1 MWQVNISREQ
11 PAPIDLTFK
20 KVLRPAVPLKDD
32 NKKEDKEDDK
42 KDEKKVTPIL
52 PTVKINELKV
62 TPVKVPKVSG
72 NIKGAEVIDKLYS
85 NIFLCAAARSG
96 KTNVIRFLLNEL
108 ASQHTKIVVFAGTI
122 NSDHVW
128 GKIVQEWEERK
139 NPIEEHTSIYNAT
152 EHNILAIMVDRLQR
166 EALALKN
173 KKKDKKI
180 KAERKMRFEYE
191 KSMGLKNPERSKII
205 RVAKPVIQD
214 EEDPADM
221 DKDEDEK
228 DPDKI
233 LTRKRIFVF
242 DDLSGELRGKTITR
256 LTKEHYHYKVM
267 NIISSQVMNDIE
279 PGARQQVK
287 LWLLFKGLAEK
298 RLEIIYLE
306 AGFDDTE
313 IPYKLFKYMYKMVT
327 KERYQL
333 FYVNREESDFRH
345 NFDQKIDVNVIKQ
358 QHPELMIPD
367 KKRDRENMKTYD
379 DDPLYSDKAGYD
391 GHINTDEQFHPR
403 RYDEEEP
410 TEEEIQ
416 KELEYMLR
424 NYRLV
429 KK

>member
-1 MWQVNISREQ
+1 MWQHQLSREQ

-20 KVLRPAVPLKDD
+20 KVLNPSVPLKV
-32 NKKEDKEDDK
+32 KEQQKEQTTPVK
-42 KDEKKVTPIL
+42 EVTPTL
-52 PTVKINELKV
+52 PVVKINDLKV
-62 TPVKVPKVSG
+62 SPVQVPKVSG
-72 NIKGAEVIDKLYS
+72 NIKGAEVLDKLYS

-96 KTNVIRFLLNEL
+96 KTNVIRFLLDQF
-108 ASQHTKIVVFAGTI
+108 ASQHTQIVVFAGTI
-122 NSDHVW
+122 NSDHIW
-128 GKIVQEWEERK
+128 QKITQEWEERK
-139 NPIEEHTSIYNAT
+139 NPIEEHTSIYSAT
-152 EHNILAIMVDRLQR
+152 DHNILAIMVDRLQR

-173 KKKDKKI
+173 KKKDKKT
-180 KAERKMRFEYE
+180 KAEKKMRFEIRKE
-191 KSMGLKNPERSKII
+191 MGLETPSRTKTI
-205 RVAKPVIQD
+205 RVMKPVQEE

-228 DPDKI
+228 DPDKM

-306 AGFDDTE
+306 AGFDDAE

-327 KERYQL
+327 KEKYQL
-333 FYVNREESDFRH
+333 FYVNREEDDFRH
-345 NFDQKIDVNVIKQ
+345 NFDQKIDVNAIKQ
-358 QHPELMIPD
+358 QHPELMVPD

-379 DDPLYSDKAGYD
+379 EETDLRDGYD
-391 GHINTDEQFHPR
+391 GEINTDTNFHPR
-403 RYDEEEP
+403 RYDEPEP
-410 TEEEIQ
+410 SEEEIQ
-416 KELEYMLR
+416 KELEYMLK
-424 NYRLV
+424 NYKLV